1 MEASRI
7 LIVDDFDGWR
17 RAIHS
22 IFQTRPELQIVAEAV
37 DGAEAVEKAGQLK
50 PDMILLDI
58 GLPKLNGIM
67 AARLISEVSPRSKI
81 LFVSETNDPDLVQG
95 ALNTGA
101 SGFVRKCTA
110 GRELIP
116 AVLAALRGGR
126 TNSYEACFRPHGE
139 IGLGN

>member
-1 MEASRI
+1 METSRI

-17 RAIHS
+17 HAVHS

-37 DGAEAVEKAGQLK
+37 DGTEAVEKARQLK

-67 AARLISEVSPRSKI
+67 AAKLIAEVSPTSKI

-101 SGFVRKCTA
+101 WGFVRKSTA

-116 AVLAALRGGR
+116 AVLAALRGVR
-126 TNSYEACFRPHGE
+126 TNSYEGCLRPHGG